1 MTTLPKNRF
10 YPPEG
15 LRPQVT
21 YDMTTLRNARD
32 NGTILEGTV
41 LRCSADR
48 TLYISLGGMEGI
60 MMREEALSPW
70 ISGAGRD
77 ISLLSCVGSPV
88 CFCVTSVETDEKGSP
103 SIFLSRRQAQEC
115 AKEYFL
121 AHYVPGTVITAKITH
136 MEPFGVFAD
145 IGCGIIAMMPIE
157 NISVSRIQHPNQRF
171 RVGQKILAV
180 ISAVDPAIPRFT
192 LSHKE
197 LLGNWLENASQFHI
211 GETVPGIVRAIKDYG
226 CFIELTPNLSGL
238 AEWKEGISLGD
249 RVSVYIK
256 NIRPD
261 SLKVKLQIIRRL
273 PEEETPPPLHYQ
285 ITDGTLTQWR
295 YSPPGCEK
303 PSLETRFTSL

>member
-1 MTTLPKNRF
+1 MTNLQKNRF
-10 YPPEG
+10 YLPEG
-15 LRPQVT
+15 FRPPT
-21 YDMTTLRNARD
+21 LYDINTLRSAKD
-32 NGTILEGTV
+32 NGTVLEGTV

-48 TLYISLGGMEGI
+48 TLQVSLGGIEGSI
-60 MMREEALSPW
+60 SRENALAPW

-88 CFCVTSVETDEKGSP
+88 CFCVTAIEADEKGAP
-103 SIFLSRRQAQEC
+103 HIHLSRRLAQEA
-115 AKEYFL
+115 AKQHFL
-121 AHYVPGTVITAKITH
+121 SHYSPGTVITAKVTH
-136 MEPFGVFAD
+136 LENFGVFAD

-180 ISAVDPAIPRFT
+180 ISAVDPTIPRFT

-197 LLGNWLENASQFHI
+197 LLGTWMDNASQFHI

-238 AEWKEGISLGD
+238 AEWKEGISIGD
-249 RVSVYIK
+249 RVSVHIK
-256 NIRPD
+256 NIRPE
-261 SLKVKLQIIRRL
+261 SMKVKLQIIRRI
-273 PEEETPPPLHYQ
+273 PEAETPTPLQYQ
-285 ITDGTLTQWR
+285 ITDGLLTHWV

-303 PSLETRFTSL
+303 PPLETRFTSL